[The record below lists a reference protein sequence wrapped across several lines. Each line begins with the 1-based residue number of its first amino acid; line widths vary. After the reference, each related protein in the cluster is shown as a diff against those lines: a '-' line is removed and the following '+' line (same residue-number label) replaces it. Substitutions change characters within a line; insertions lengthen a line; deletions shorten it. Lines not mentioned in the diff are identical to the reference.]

1 MKSEVF
7 NGSRFWN
14 YFKYD
19 FRQMW
24 RNHVK
29 ASIGIGLSG
38 LILYVVWVVICL
50 ATTGHW
56 QAPGIAARLTVFI
69 LAFTALE
76 FYQTRTYG
84 YLTDRRKGS
93 AWLLLPAS
101 SFEKWLSMMLMTLII
116 IPAFFLV
123 ASLGI
128 DALLCLVDPTCGA
141 PLVTSF
147 ADGFSTLSGGFVEI
161 NQTYET
167 SWNPSVFL
175 APVIA
180 GFCANFLFFLL
191 CGISFKRYKI
201 LWGFALIFLASI
213 SILLVSVVLL
223 NTGVLTDTS
232 IVIEES
238 DPALAEAKIRTLFSW
253 ETLITSLFSALLA
266 FLAYR
271 RIKTLKH

>member
-38 LILYVVWVVICL
+38 LILYLVWVIIGL
-50 ATTGHW
+50 ATTGQW
-56 QAPGIAARLTVFI
+56 SAPSMSARLVVFI

-76 FYQTRTYG
+76 LYQTRTYG

-101 SFEKWLSMMLMTLII
+101 GFEKWLSMMLMTLII

-123 ASLGI
+123 ASLGLDI
-128 DALLCLVDPTCGA
+128 ILSLADPTFGES
-141 PLVTSF
+141 LVSGF
-147 ADGFSTLSGGFVEI
+147 ADGFKSLSGGFVEI

-167 SWNPSVFL
+167 SWDPRVFL
-175 APVIA
+175 APVLA
-180 GFCANFLFFLL
+180 GFCANFLYFLL

-201 LWGFALIFLASI
+201 LWGFALMALAGFAI
-213 SILLVSVVLL
+213 ILVSALL
-223 NTGVLTDTS
+223 LKAGAITS
-232 IVIEES
+232 TNIVIDES
-238 DPALAEAKIRTLFSW
+238 DPALAEVKIRAIMRW
-253 ETLITSLFSALLA
+253 ETIFTGIFAALLA
-266 FLAYR
+266 FLTYR